1 MGSYRDR
8 LQIISDILSIAST
21 RAKKTQIMYQANL
34 SYRLL
39 CQYLEV
45 AMKADLICFEDENCF
60 ILTKKGKDFL
70 DRYQEYS
77 KRRRLLENN
86 LNDMEGERA
95 SLEMMCSRGDLSYT
109 EENNSRHQ
117 KRWNKSKR
125 FNKLLFRTCKV

>member
-8 LQIISDILSIAST
+8 LQIIADILSIAGT

-39 CQYLEV
+39 CRYLKV
-45 AMKADLICFEDENCF
+45 VMKADLICFEDGNCF
-60 ILTKKGKDFL
+60 ILTKKGQDFL

-77 KRRRLLENN
+77 KRRRLLENH

-95 SLEMMCSRGDLSYT
+95 SLEMMCSHAGLSHAE
-109 EENNSRHQ
+109 EENN
-117 KRWNKSKR
+117 R
-125 FNKLLFRTCKV
+125 FNQRTPNKKKTMRYVPWVKT